1 MTKKEMK
8 NLAKQIAKLENIIKT
23 SQDKEE
29 IYAAEQQVM
38 NLTSKVTD
46 FDDMMEIDEMVL
58 NILEKT

>member
-23 SQDKEE
+23 SQDKEK
-29 IYAAEQQVM
+29 IYEAEQQVM

>member
-29 IYAAEQQVM
+29 IYEAEQQVM